1 MIQKA
6 IDELAKEK
14 GIDEEWVLFTYK
26 NKEIEIIS
34 HNNDRQKA
42 IDEALLKY
50 KSNDLVIAYITNRDD
65 EPIEH
70 IISG

>member
-34 HNNDRQKA
+34 HNNYIQK
-42 IDEALLKY
+42 
-50 KSNDLVIAYITNRDD
+50 T
-65 EPIEH
+65 
-70 IISG
+70 ISYNIS